1 MEVELKPSDKPGA
14 RPGDADKPDDRP
26 LDDAGAMSSSSS
38 AAPGQVNSS
47 APPEMNF
54 VPSGRRDIV
63 REYFQGPGDAR
74 SRTIVDEQPPP
85 PCAGEGS
92 SIPAQNPEPRTQCR
106 SIGWQLNEEGR

>member
-1 MEVELKPSDKPGA
+1 MSGDPAPPLESQGKTVEVELKPSDKPGA

-74 SRTIVDEQPPP
+74 
-85 PCAGEGS
+85 
-92 SIPAQNPEPRTQCR
+92 PAQ
-106 SIGWQLNEEGR
+106 